1 MMKIGRNEPCPC
13 GSGKKFKKC
22 CNDISKFQP
31 KAPEATAQ
39 VSLSSEVEKLQ
50 ELAAHKEASVRTMG
64 VFIFVATE
72 QGDGWLL
79 EMSDADALKV
89 ADKGKKLAVEIKE
102 SAETIEVNWSHHF
115 TIRKK
120 EFLVTDYKDK
130 SETTLSDL
138 PTHAIF
144 AAIKRIRKKFPK
156 DVLAAIHLDEE

>member
-1 MMKIGRNEPCPC
+1 MMKIGRNDSCPC

-31 KAPEATAQ
+31 KIPEKTEKIT
-39 VSLSSEVEKLQ
+39 LTGEIEKLQ
-50 ELAAHKEASVRTMG
+50 DAAIAKKAMVSAMG

-79 EMSDADALKV
+79 EMTDTDALKV
-89 ADKGKKLAVEIKE
+89 AEGGKKIDVVIKE
-102 SAETIEVNWSHHF
+102 SAETIEVNWSHRFH
-115 TIRKK
+115 IRKK
-120 EFLVTDYKDK
+120 QFFVTDYKDK
-130 SETTLSDL
+130 SETELVDL
-138 PTHAIF
+138 PTHSIF